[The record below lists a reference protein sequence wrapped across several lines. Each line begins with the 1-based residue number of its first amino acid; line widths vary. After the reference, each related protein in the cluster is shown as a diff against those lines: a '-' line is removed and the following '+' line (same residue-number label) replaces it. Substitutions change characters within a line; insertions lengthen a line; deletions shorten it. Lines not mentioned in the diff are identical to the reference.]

1 MNIQKVKRIF
11 ISGSSRSVAI
21 KKNVFASILLK
32 GISILVSL
40 ALVPITIGYVSSE
53 LYGVWLTLS
62 SILSWLTFFDI
73 GLSHG
78 LKNKLTEAIAVGNW
92 IRGRELVSTTY
103 ISMGAIFIPL
113 SIISYFVIPSI
124 NWTLLLNVNNVY
136 EKDIVLAMQVL
147 VAFFCLQIIINTLTS
162 VIAAFQKVAL
172 SQSFGVIG
180 NVISLF
186 IIVILKFTA
195 PASLVM
201 LAFTM
206 TSATFFVTL
215 LASVFLY
222 KRNFREVSP
231 SFSYF
236 NHSLLRDLYSLGIK
250 FFIIQIQYIVI
261 FQSTNILISHV
272 SSPESVTSYNI
283 AYRYLSIAMLFFNIF
298 TAPLWPAYTDA
309 FTRKDFEWMKRVR
322 LKMHKI
328 LLVCCVGCVVMASI
342 SPLVYK
348 CWIGNTTCVPS
359 KMTWIVALYVIV
371 YGLTQV
377 NATVI
382 SGTGKI
388 KISTIV
394 TFIGMLIFIPLA
406 LFLSNYWAEYGIIV
420 SMIIINI
427 IYAIVY
433 CIQSGKLLNNKAIG
447 LWNE

>member
-1 MNIQKVKRIF
+1 MILHKFKQNF
-11 ISGSSRSVAI
+11 INGSSRTVMI

-32 GISILVSL
+32 GISILLSL

-78 LKNKLTEAIAVGNW
+78 LKNKLTEAIALGDW

-103 ISMGAIFIPL
+103 ISMSVIFIPL
-113 SIISYFVIPSI
+113 SIISIFVIPSI
-124 NWTLLLNVNNVY
+124 NWTSLLNVNCVY
-136 EKDIVLAMQVL
+136 GKDIVLAMQVL

-172 SQSFGVIG
+172 SQSFGVVG

-186 IIVILKFTA
+186 LIIILKAIA
-195 PASLVM
+195 PASLLM
-201 LAFTM
+201 LAFAM
-206 TSATFFVTL
+206 AGATFFVTL
-215 LASVFLY
+215 IASVVLY
-222 KRNFREVSP
+222 KRKFSDVSP

-236 NHSLLRDLYSLGIK
+236 NRSLLGDLYSLGIK
-250 FFIIQIQYIVI
+250 FFIIQIQFIVI

-283 AYRYLSIAMLFFNIF
+283 AYRYLSVAMLLFNIF

-309 FTRKDFEWMKRVR
+309 FTRNDFAWMKRVR

-328 LLVCCVGCVVMASI
+328 LFICCVGCIVMALF
-342 SPLVYK
+342 SPFVYK
-348 CWIGNTTCVPS
+348 WWIGNTTYIPS
-359 KMTWIVALYVIV
+359 IMTWLVTLYVIV

-388 KISTIV
+388 KISTVV
-394 TFIGMLIFIPLA
+394 TLIGMLIYIPLA
-406 LFLSNYWAEYGIIV
+406 LFLSNYWAEYGIIL
-420 SMIIINI
+420 SMIFINI

-433 CIQSGKLLNNKAIG
+433 YIQSKRLIQNTATG
-447 LWNE
+447 LWYE